1 MIASHVIDI
10 TVSLDEYPTVD
21 LTATLYE
28 TFKAL
33 TSRAQESG
41 HRYRHAL
48 VLNQKGEL
56 AGIIGMRE
64 LLHGLFPIYLR
75 GHEQHHFKGISS
87 EVAGLASLW
96 NDTCDEECPAAAK
109 RPIRDFMGPIK
120 GTLDSQDPIS
130 LAAYL
135 MVTQQASLLPV
146 TEHGRVIG
154 VCRLTDVFEIANE
167 HIQNESIHHGQ

>member
-21 LTATLYE
+21 LTATLYDA
-28 TFKAL
+28 FKVL
-33 TSRAQESG
+33 TNQAQESG
-41 HRYRHAL
+41 DPFRHAL
-48 VLNQKGEL
+48 VLNHKGEL

-64 LLHGLFPIYLR
+64 LLYGLFPIYLR
-75 GHEQHHFKGISS
+75 GHEQHHFKGLSS

-96 NDTCDEECPAAAK
+96 NDTCDEECPAAAQ
-109 RPIRDFMGPIK
+109 RPVRDFMSPIQ
-120 GTLDSQDPIS
+120 GTINSHDPIS

-135 MVTQQASLLPV
+135 MVTQQANLLPV

-154 VCRLTDVFEIANE
+154 VCRLTDVFQVANDHVQNE
-167 HIQNESIHHGQ
+167 HIHHVQ